1 MLTAVNMPTD
11 IKASPEFWPS
21 LISLSPYTCPEFR
34 EQMKQVITRRNQK
47 DWRKSHKNTV
57 CLDILMT
64 GNWNEFKYYLR
75 FPLPKLS
82 VPELM
87 GFSSFSCPLILH
99 PGWLLRSLTA
109 VGHLILLFSFNL
121 KTICCA
127 LLYIFVPLNKKS
139 NNSGMEITH
148 EAFYKPFNQLFCSLW
163 CMQNQLKHPLIHDSL
178 LSSVVN
184 QPLQNLQLVSHLIEI

>member
-1 MLTAVNMPTD
+1 MPTD
-11 IKASPEFWPS
+11 IKASPEFWHS
-21 LISLSPYTCPEFR
+21 LNSLSSYTCAEFR

-57 CLDILMT
+57 CLDVLMT

-109 VGHLILLFSFNL
+109 VGHLILLFFFNL
-121 KTICCA
+121 K
-127 LLYIFVPLNKKS
+127 KS
-139 NNSGMEITH
+139 AVH
-148 EAFYKPFNQLFCSLW
+148 FCVFL
-163 CMQNQLKHPLIHDSL
+163 CPLIKNQTTLEWKSL
-178 LSSVVN
+178 MKPST
-184 QPLQNLQLVSHLIEI
+184 SHLIIFSAVYDVCIIN